1 MRFEISRDIQRH
13 SVVTLLGDS
22 AEGGWTK
29 LDTFCSAP
37 RLALRYAAVCSADG
51 SFETQHFMGRR
62 AQQAEIIS

>member
-1 MRFEISRDIQRH
+1 MSFEISRDIQRP
-13 SVVTLLGDS
+13 SVVSQHDS

-37 RLALRYAAVCSADG
+37 RLALHYAAVCSADG